1 MRQHFSCVGDFA
13 ALVELTTLDH
23 PQQSDKRAGG
33 GAPVLLG
40 LVGQRPGFAQELI
53 ELRASAELIQCD
65 PEQPSSLQVDPS

>member
-23 PQQSDKRAGG
+23 PQQSDKRAGR

-40 LVGQRPGFAQELI
+40 LVGQRPGFA
-53 ELRASAELIQCD
+53 
-65 PEQPSSLQVDPS
+65 